1 MTQMGDSQTNLME
14 FASGTLPKDRHSSSA
29 VEISW
34 KEDEEDG
41 ALTVSALQRTDSQR
55 LSYTLEW
62 SSDLNIWVPATGIL
76 S

>member
-1 MTQMGDSQTNLME
+1 MGDSQTNLME
-14 FASGTLPKDRHSSSA
+14 FASGTLPKDGHSASA